1 MRGREMTISD
11 LITLAQ
17 NRLAT
22 LNGARASA
30 VATGQDERIASLD
43 AEIAETEATL
53 AQLRSI

>member
-1 MRGREMTISD
+1 MKLSD

-30 VATGQDERIASLD
+30 VATGQDDRIAALD

>member
-1 MRGREMTISD
+1 MTLSD

-22 LNGARASA
+22 LNNARASA
-30 VATGQDERIASLD
+30 VATGQDDRIASLD